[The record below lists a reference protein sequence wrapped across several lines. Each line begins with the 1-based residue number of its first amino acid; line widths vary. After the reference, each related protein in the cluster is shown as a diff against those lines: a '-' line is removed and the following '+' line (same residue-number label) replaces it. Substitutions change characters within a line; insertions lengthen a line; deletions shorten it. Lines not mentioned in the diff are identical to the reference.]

1 MAWPVPSKYKITT
14 PFAKPGKMWKT
25 GRHEGVDFAA
35 PVGTPVFAAG
45 DGKVTGTGV
54 WGSAYGSKSVVIK
67 HGKLFVMYAHMSKL
81 EVKKGQSVKAGQK
94 IGEVGREGNVTGPH
108 LHLEAQA
115 KPTWTRGGG
124 INPAELLASGGGSV
138 PTSAPAAPVAPKKPK
153 ASVAP
158 AVSNPKAYPGKPV
171 KPGDKGPHILEL
183 KKALGFIDDTYD
195 PKVVEAVKKIQRANK
210 ALGTPDGIM
219 GPKSWKAIVK

>member
-14 PFAKPGKMWKT
+14 PFAKPGKMWTT

-35 PVGTPVFAAG
+35 PIGTPVFAAG
-45 DGKVTGTGV
+45 DGKVIGTGV
-54 WGSAYGSKSVVIK
+54 WGSAYGSKSVVIQ

-81 EVKKGQSVKAGQK
+81 EIKKGDSVVAGQK
-94 IGEVGREGNVTGPH
+94 IGEVGKEGNVTGPH

-124 INPAELLASGGGSV
+124 IDPAELLASGAG
-138 PTSAPAAPVAPKKPK
+138 SAPAAAAPTTPAVAPT
-153 ASVAP
+153 V
-158 AVSNPKAYPGKPV
+158 NPKAYPGNPV
-171 KPGDKGPHILEL
+171 KPGDKGPHIAEL
-183 KKALGFIDDTYD
+183 RKALGLSAGNTYD
-195 PKVVEAVKKIQRANK
+195 AKAVEAVKKFQAANK
-210 ALGTPDGIM
+210 ALGTPDGII